1 MASRG
6 DIAPKEIRDAVAAEI
21 NAHGIVAAAKSLGV
35 SRETLAKVAGGVVVA
50 PGTIALVREKL
61 REVER

>member
-6 DIAPKEIRDAVAAEI
+6 VIAPKDVRDAVARTI
-21 NAHGIVAAAKSLGV
+21 NEHGIVEAAKKLGLA
-35 SRETLAKVAGGVVVA
+35 RETLAKVAGGVVVA

-61 REVER
+61 REAE